1 MIFIKMSLLNDLLE
15 KTLSEIWEI
24 MPWNLVDQMAENSEL
39 IVISMFEVRRCSKN
53 EFCENEQR

>member
-1 MIFIKMSLLNDLLE
+1 MSLLNDLLE